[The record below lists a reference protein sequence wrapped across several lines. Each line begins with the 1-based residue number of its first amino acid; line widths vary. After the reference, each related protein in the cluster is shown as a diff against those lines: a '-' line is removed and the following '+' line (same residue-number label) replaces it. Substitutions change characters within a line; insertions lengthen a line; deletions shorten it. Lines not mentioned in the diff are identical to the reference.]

1 MSSEDTIPNSDSSE
15 KLPNLSEEVEELNK
29 NPYVKDLLVKIDV
42 LKKGIISERKKN
54 SSYMPE
60 DKKPQPIKNSNPPSY
75 EVSNQD
81 YNNNY
86 YGQNNKNYQ
95 VQNNYQG
102 NAKSKNTNNNYNN
115 NSMMNGDTFDKRL
128 KMFGK

>member
-1 MSSEDTIPNSDSSE
+1 MQNKEGIFSYP
-15 KLPNLSEEVEELNK
+15 ELNQL
-29 NPYVKDLLVKIDV
+29 KDFCNECAKEDRRIY
-42 LKKGIISERKKN
+42 EQRKKN

-75 EVSNQD
+75 QVSNQS
-81 YNNNY
+81 YNNNNY
-86 YGQNNKNYQ
+86 YGQNKGGYQ

-115 NSMMNGDTFDKRL
+115 NNNNMKFSNSMMNGDTFDKRL

>member
-1 MSSEDTIPNSDSSE
+1 MQNKEGIFSYP
-15 KLPNLSEEVEELNK
+15 ELNQL
-29 NPYVKDLLVKIDV
+29 KDFCYECAKEDRRIY
-42 LKKGIISERKKN
+42 EQRKKN

-60 DKKPQPIKNSNPPSY
+60 DKKTQPIKNSNPPSY

-86 YGQNNKNYQ
+86 YGPNNKNYQ

-115 NSMMNGDTFDKRL
+115 NNNMKFANSMMNGDTFDKRL

>member
-1 MSSEDTIPNSDSSE
+1 MQNKEGIFSYP
-15 KLPNLSEEVEELNK
+15 ELNQL
-29 NPYVKDLLVKIDV
+29 KDFCNECEKEDRRIY
-42 LKKGIISERKKN
+42 EQRKKN

-115 NSMMNGDTFDKRL
+115 NNNMKFANSMMNGDTFDKRL